1 MAKDK
6 TPVTGAVR
14 FLRAKKIN
22 FIPRLYAY
30 EDRGGTRVAAR
41 ELGVDEHL
49 TVKTLV
55 FVTQDNK
62 PLLMLMHGDREVST
76 KALAREIGVKTIQP
90 ADPQQA
96 NRVTGYQVGGISPF
110 GARTE
115 LAVYMESSIADLP
128 VIYINGGKRGFL
140 LEMGP
145 ADLIKA
151 LNPKP
156 VEAAQ
161 D

>member
-22 FIPRLYAY
+22 FTPRLYAY